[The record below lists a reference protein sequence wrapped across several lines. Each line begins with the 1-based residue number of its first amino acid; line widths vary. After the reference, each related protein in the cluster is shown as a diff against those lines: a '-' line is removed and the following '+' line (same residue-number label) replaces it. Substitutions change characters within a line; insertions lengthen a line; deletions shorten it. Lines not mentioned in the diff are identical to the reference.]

1 MKNSKKHVALFLSVV
16 VLFTTILSTVQPEQL
31 KAASNI
37 LSADTIVMTARA
49 KVGSHDSNLA
59 GMCLRFCLNLYQSL
73 NSNAK
78 YGGKA
83 CCAFTY
89 SKHAVISTSRENI
102 PLGALVFF
110 SGTNGR
116 CSGCGYSPGHVGI
129 YVGDGVVSIQGKSN
143 GGIISNKPI
152 STWERWGY
160 PYIGWGYL
168 DGVEVV
174 QGGGGSLSTTP
185 SITVG
190 GAVYPT
196 GSLNPGQVFGIH
208 GTVYSTN
215 RLSDVTASILNAS
228 NTVVQ
233 QKSVN
238 PNATV
243 YSLRGPINNAMEF
256 NKLSFGSYRFQ
267 ITATDVTG
275 YTQTVINSSFSVG
288 TISEPAI
295 LASDTA
301 GGVEIRMSTTE
312 GMIYYTLDGSDPGV
326 SGIIYQNPIWLDHS
340 ATIKA
345 VAKSGNLSSG
355 VNTQSVQ
362 VHKLAAPTI
371 TAVIEENAFKV
382 TIEAE
387 AGSTIY
393 YTTDGSK
400 PNRNSAVYTAPLQL
414 KSTKTIKAMA
424 VKRGFADS
432 DTSEQAV
439 TAELPKTPSVTVNG
453 ADKIA
458 AGDAVKIAWGS
469 QEQAHTYLVKLYQDQ
484 KIAEEKTV
492 QSNSCAFILPEA
504 GEYEITVAAKN
515 FLGSSAESYPP
526 VKVTAMPPCTVTFA
540 DFDGKAISAQQVK
553 YGYTAELP
561 ENPSRRGYEF
571 KKWDNNAIYKAVVE
585 DLLVKAE
592 YTKKSY
598 IVKFLDAD
606 GSVYAPQQEVYYQD
620 SVILPKEP
628 TIDKTGYAFM
638 GWRCTSRDE
647 ESALDYEH
655 VDADMTLQAVFDWGS
670 QDLPVVIGENVNAQ
684 QKDGNS
690 YYVTAEFTNWP
701 KEKTYCKALVSLKTA
716 NGKMVKTVT
725 QDLTLN
731 AGETAKKEFELVC
744 DKVATQVEINVVG
757 LNSQK
762 TAGAYAKAVTR
773 ATTSCSNTAWS
784 SWSETQPPAG
794 ALTETKTMYRYRDKM
809 YTQSASPTL
818 EGWSWKGQTT
828 SFGDWSGTYA
838 STTHPGTGAH
848 VRIVDTKT
856 EYNYYHYCCNSYGG
870 KTNNVDSIAYGSGKH
885 YYHTLTTASP
895 LPVLRMADQGGRQA
909 YGGQGKCTGCP
920 KNFYAWFLAGQ
931 TTTYYYQ
938 TRSVTTIFDFVRWG
952 GWSAYS
958 ENPAVA
964 SDDRQIES
972 AVFYRYQIPMETPGD
987 QEETGGTAYTKKGS
1001 LSETALDLS
1010 GKRANILVYR
1020 STNEDPT
1027 ENQLEYVGQTEIG
1040 ENNSYSFT
1048 FIPKEDPNDA
1058 KSNFIVAL
1066 AIEGQTNLYNIDVIY
1081 ADQMRYT
1088 VTFYDK
1094 NGKEISSVRV
1104 KAGESANAPAAPQEE
1119 GFCFLGWDKDI
1130 TNIMSDRAVTARYK
1144 ENEYTIVYAD
1154 FENDTIDMLQLAHG
1168 SALPT
1173 PAVKESEGK
1182 RFLGWDKI
1190 LDGTKTAET
1199 NMVLTARYE
1208 KKQCTVTFVDSEN
1221 QVVSKQ
1227 IVPYGRSAVLPPAVT
1242 EENKTFLGWST
1253 DHSWWNV
1260 TGDITVT
1267 PVMAYEKTADTPTYR
1282 IDEVYMGGI
1291 LSISAPKGQQV
1302 WYMLETEDIILEEE
1316 PENTESFSGEGQ
1328 WELYTEEILLDC
1340 DTVIR
1345 FYAAGE
1351 NMNNGNMIEIPYK
1364 VSANAGPYMQTA
1376 KIALS
1381 DMQAEKGDAVKIPI
1395 VLQENPGIRSMRF
1408 RLSYD
1413 TSAFSSVEFQKGDLI
1428 TADGLVCNIGKDTG
1442 IIEIQCSQPQTMT
1455 AEGTLGILCLSAGS
1469 DAADG
1474 IYPLGF
1480 QYTQEETYDN
1490 NWMDL
1495 RLDFS
1500 GCSITVGNAKADKP
1514 SEEDKKPDD
1523 TAKPDQP
1530 NGKPGQTVPG
1540 KGETIKS
1547 GKTSYKVTKAKAEVS
1562 FAKASGLSGAVTV
1575 MPSVTISGIT
1585 YKITGI
1591 EPNAFSGNEKITKV
1605 TIGSN
1610 VKKIGK
1616 NAFKG
1621 CSKLKTVSI
1630 GKNVTLIGEN
1640 AFLNCKELRN
1650 VTIPNQVKTIEKSAF
1665 SGCKKLK
1672 TATIG
1677 TGLKTVGKNAFRNCK
1692 KLKTITIK
1700 SKKLKTIGKN
1710 AFYGVNA
1717 DIRVPASKWKEYKK
1731 LAGGKKGY
1739 VKKI

>member
-59 GMCLRFCLNLYQSL
+59 GMRLRFCLNLYQSL

-744 DKVATQVEINVVG
+744 DKVATQVEINVG
-757 LNSQK
+757 
-762 TAGAYAKAVTR
+762 
-773 ATTSCSNTAWS
+773 
-784 SWSETQPPAG
+784 
-794 ALTETKTMYRYRDKM
+794 
-809 YTQSASPTL
+809 
-818 EGWSWKGQTT
+818 
-828 SFGDWSGTYA
+828 
-838 STTHPGTGAH
+838 
-848 VRIVDTKT
+848 
-856 EYNYYHYCCNSYGG
+856 
-870 KTNNVDSIAYGSGKH
+870 
-885 YYHTLTTASP
+885 
-895 LPVLRMADQGGRQA
+895 RM
-909 YGGQGKCTGCP
+909 
-920 KNFYAWFLAGQ
+920 
-931 TTTYYYQ
+931 
-938 TRSVTTIFDFVRWG
+938 
-952 GWSAYS
+952 
-958 ENPAVA
+958 
-964 SDDRQIES
+964 
-972 AVFYRYQIPMETPGD
+972 M
-987 QEETGGTAYTKKGS
+987 
-1001 LSETALDLS
+1001 
-1010 GKRANILVYR
+1010 
-1020 STNEDPT
+1020 
-1027 ENQLEYVGQTEIG
+1027 
-1040 ENNSYSFT
+1040 
-1048 FIPKEDPNDA
+1048 
-1058 KSNFIVAL
+1058 
-1066 AIEGQTNLYNIDVIY
+1066 
-1081 ADQMRYT
+1081 
-1088 VTFYDK
+1088 
-1094 NGKEISSVRV
+1094 
-1104 KAGESANAPAAPQEE
+1104 
-1119 GFCFLGWDKDI
+1119 
-1130 TNIMSDRAVTARYK
+1130 
-1144 ENEYTIVYAD
+1144 
-1154 FENDTIDMLQLAHG
+1154 
-1168 SALPT
+1168 
-1173 PAVKESEGK
+1173 
-1182 RFLGWDKI
+1182 
-1190 LDGTKTAET
+1190 
-1199 NMVLTARYE
+1199 
-1208 KKQCTVTFVDSEN
+1208 
-1221 QVVSKQ
+1221 
-1227 IVPYGRSAVLPPAVT
+1227 
-1242 EENKTFLGWST
+1242 
-1253 DHSWWNV
+1253 
-1260 TGDITVT
+1260 
-1267 PVMAYEKTADTPTYR
+1267 
-1282 IDEVYMGGI
+1282 
-1291 LSISAPKGQQV
+1291 
-1302 WYMLETEDIILEEE
+1302 
-1316 PENTESFSGEGQ
+1316 
-1328 WELYTEEILLDC
+1328 
-1340 DTVIR
+1340 
-1345 FYAAGE
+1345 
-1351 NMNNGNMIEIPYK
+1351 
-1364 VSANAGPYMQTA
+1364 
-1376 KIALS
+1376 
-1381 DMQAEKGDAVKIPI
+1381 
-1395 VLQENPGIRSMRF
+1395 
-1408 RLSYD
+1408 
-1413 TSAFSSVEFQKGDLI
+1413 
-1428 TADGLVCNIGKDTG
+1428 
-1442 IIEIQCSQPQTMT
+1442 
-1455 AEGTLGILCLSAGS
+1455 
-1469 DAADG
+1469 
-1474 IYPLGF
+1474 
-1480 QYTQEETYDN
+1480 
-1490 NWMDL
+1490 
-1495 RLDFS
+1495 
-1500 GCSITVGNAKADKP
+1500 
-1514 SEEDKKPDD
+1514 
-1523 TAKPDQP
+1523 
-1530 NGKPGQTVPG
+1530 
-1540 KGETIKS
+1540 
-1547 GKTSYKVTKAKAEVS
+1547 
-1562 FAKASGLSGAVTV
+1562 
-1575 MPSVTISGIT
+1575 
-1585 YKITGI
+1585 
-1591 EPNAFSGNEKITKV
+1591 
-1605 TIGSN
+1605 
-1610 VKKIGK
+1610 
-1616 NAFKG
+1616 
-1621 CSKLKTVSI
+1621 
-1630 GKNVTLIGEN
+1630 
-1640 AFLNCKELRN
+1640 
-1650 VTIPNQVKTIEKSAF
+1650 
-1665 SGCKKLK
+1665 
-1672 TATIG
+1672 
-1677 TGLKTVGKNAFRNCK
+1677 
-1692 KLKTITIK
+1692 
-1700 SKKLKTIGKN
+1700 
-1710 AFYGVNA
+1710 
-1717 DIRVPASKWKEYKK
+1717 
-1731 LAGGKKGY
+1731 
-1739 VKKI
+1739 